1 MRTAAQF
8 TIPQP
13 HRSKCR
19 HANRRWTSIRLRHF
33 AVLWTCTKKFNIFL
47 RLQRNNLHFL
57 IFFTIFV
64 NYLSKHQGM
73 TAENHESQKR
83 PNWFKRV
90 FYFYRDGFRSMTV
103 GKTLWLIILI
113 KLFIFFVII
122 RWIFFPNFLSSKSDS
137 DEGKAQYVREQLV
150 NPNDTCR

>member
-1 MRTAAQF
+1 MESETQKS
-8 TIPQP
+8 QS
-13 HRSKCR
+13 RS
-19 HANRRWTSIRLRHF
+19 
-33 AVLWTCTKKFNIFL
+33 
-47 RLQRNNLHFL
+47 
-57 IFFTIFV
+57 
-64 NYLSKHQGM
+64 
-73 TAENHESQKR
+73 
-83 PNWFKRV
+83 NWFKRV